1 MGIDANLQNVVVH
14 KPWGY
19 EYLVYQ
25 NDKVAIWYLRI
36 NSGEATS
43 LHCHPRKKTGLILLS
58 GEAVVSFLNDSMTM
72 KAPSKLMLRPGLFHS
87 TKGNCPEG
95 IGILE
100 LESPV
105 DKEDLVRFE
114 DDYGREGKAYEGPDK
129 MSPLPD
135 HFIRFQNP
143 EDGKT
148 REYRMDNQVIRV
160 EKLTNLSH
168 LSQKPAETI
177 IAVLDGGLVSKT
189 GEPITTPGDVGTF
202 ASLIRLSQAFEAPE
216 GILLLTLENTK
227 PEDLK

>member
-1 MGIDANLQNVVVH
+1 MGTGANLQNVVVH

-25 NDKVAIWYLRI
+25 NGKVAIWYLRI

-95 IGILE
+95 IGVLE

-129 MSPLPD
+129 MSPLPE
-135 HFIRFQNP
+135 HYVRFQDP
-143 EDGKT
+143 EEGKSID
-148 REYRMDNQVIRV
+148 YRMDGQIIRL
-160 EKLTNLSH
+160 EKLKNVSNLPSK
-168 LSQKPAETI
+168 SPETI
-177 IAVLDGGLVSKT
+177 IAVLDGGLTSKS
-189 GEPITTPGDVGTF
+189 GEPITTAGDVGTF
-202 ASLIRLSQAFEAPE
+202 ASLERLSQAFEAPE
-216 GILLLTLENTK
+216 GILVLTLEKENSR
-227 PEDLK
+227 